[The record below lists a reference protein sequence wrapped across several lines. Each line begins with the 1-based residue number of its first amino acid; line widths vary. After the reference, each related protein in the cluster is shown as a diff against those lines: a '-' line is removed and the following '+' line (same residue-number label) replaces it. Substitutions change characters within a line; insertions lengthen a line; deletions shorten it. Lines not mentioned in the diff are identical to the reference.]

1 MKMNDPSRL
10 WTTKEA
16 SKKEMVL
23 QSRLQIMDLIEI
35 RSGLSKKGLHNT
47 KKGRTEEV
55 KTGNVERI

>member
-1 MKMNDPSRL
+1 MKMNDPNRL

-23 QSRLQIMDLIEI
+23 QSRLQIMELIEI

-47 KKGRTEEV
+47 KKA
-55 KTGNVERI
+55 ERKR